1 MGPIAE
7 SREEIK
13 RLAEEYGYLPY
24 MIKRYVDLFGKTE
37 TLKLLEA
44 NEKSPPKWIRT
55 NTLKITPEELRS
67 RLGAKGFVLEKS
79 EWIPYAFKV
88 IKEPLNIGSLHEYLQ
103 GYYYI
108 QDLAS
113 MLPPHF
119 LNPKPADLVID
130 MAASPGGKSTHLA
143 QLMKNRGSLILV
155 ERNKKRIPALEINI
169 RRIGVSNSIIIN
181 FDSRNLTKLQVK
193 ADKILLDAPCTGEGL
208 IRQDSSR
215 KKSKTFEDITKM
227 TKIQEQLLL
236 AGLDCLKSGG
246 QLLYSTCSIAPEEN
260 ELIINKILN
269 EKKNVEIKQ
278 LEQTL
283 GNKGFTTIN
292 NEKLSRKLKF
302 SQRFYPHIHNTIGFY
317 VCLLVR
323 H

>member
-1 MGPIAE
+1 LVSIAA

-24 MIKRYVDLFGKTE
+24 MISRYLDLFGKTE
-37 TLKLLEA
+37 TLKMLEA
-44 NEKSPPKWIRT
+44 NERPPARWIRT

-67 RLGAKGFVLEKS
+67 RLVAKGFTLEKS
-79 EWIPYAFKV
+79 EWIQYAFKV
-88 IKEPLNIGSLHEYLQ
+88 VEEPLNIGSLHEYLQ

-113 MLPPHF
+113 MLPPHI
-119 LNPKPADLVID
+119 LNPHSGEIIID

-143 QLMKNRGSLILV
+143 QLMNNDGFLILI

-169 RRIGVSNSIIIN
+169 RRMGVSNSIIFN
-181 FDSRNLTKLQVK
+181 FDSRNLTKLQIK

-208 IRQDSSR
+208 IQLDPLR
-215 KKSKTFEDITKM
+215 KKSKTYKDITKM
-227 TKIQEQLLL
+227 TTIQEKLLQ
-236 AGLDCLKSGG
+236 AGLNSLKSGG

-260 ELIINKILN
+260 ELVINNILN

-283 GNKGFTTIN
+283 GNEGFTMIN
-292 NEKLSRKLKF
+292 NEILNRKLKF

-317 VCLLVR
+317 VCLLVK